1 MKRVLLLATIVIVL
15 LGLIGIGIVARLL
28 APQGTLVAQ
37 ATPTRQAPA
46 ATAPQVAIPREAT
59 GAIQMI
65 ESRFTN
71 QFPNRLLFE
80 LKAQSDS
87 PITEVA
93 LFAQVDVIA
102 ASSRQMPEFTANT
115 TIQAKYEWNLG
126 RNYLPPGATGEFWWT
141 VRDGAGNELQTA
153 KSPFR
158 VEDTGYSWKELSN
171 AQLALHWYAGG
182 DNFGQALFQ
191 RAVSS
196 METLQ
201 QDTGVAVNRLVHL
214 WIYGKRSDY
223 FNALEPGAVEWTGGR
238 AFPEYGI
245 IAINIEPAQLEWG
258 KRAAT
263 HELAHI
269 LIREQV
275 RGPLGALGLPQWLDE
290 GLAVYY
296 ETIPGALDEQFQL
309 PLDRAIRAGRANN
322 GRVSGASSRASDRV
336 AA

>member
-1 MKRVLLLATIVIVL
+1 MKRFLLFFVIALLL
-15 LGLIGIGIVARLL
+15 LGLVTLGIGGLILVSQRILL
-28 APQGTLVAQ
+28 TQNTSAP
-37 ATPTRQAPA
+37 PTPA
-46 ATAPQVAIPREAT
+46 AAATNPATANRAKGEIQVI
-59 GAIQMI
+59 G
-65 ESRFTN
+65 SRFTN

-80 LKAQSDS
+80 LEAQSDS
-87 PITEVA
+87 PITQVA
-93 LFAQVDVIA
+93 LFAQVDGIA
-102 ASSRQMPEFTANT
+102 ASSRQIPEFTTNSRV
-115 TIQAKYEWNLG
+115 QAKYEWNLG
-126 RNYLPPGATGEFWWT
+126 RSYLPPGVTGQFWWM
-141 VRDGAGNELQTA
+141 VRDSAGNELQTA
-153 KSPFR
+153 KSAFR
-158 VEDTGYSWKELSN
+158 VEDTGYAWKELSN
-171 AQLALHWYAGG
+171 AKLALHWYAGG

-191 RAVSS
+191 RAVSA
-196 METLQ
+196 MGTLER
-201 QDTGVAVNRLVHL
+201 DTEVAVERPVHM
-214 WIYGKRSDY
+214 WIYGRRSDY
-223 FNALEPGAVEWTGGR
+223 FGALEPGAVEWTGGR
-238 AFPEYGI
+238 AFPEFSV
-245 IAINIEPAQLEWG
+245 IAINIEPNQLEWG